1 MKIFLCGGG
10 SGKEIKEAT
19 IKFGN
24 LIDKSKPL
32 LYIPLAMKSK
42 KYDSCLEWL
51 KKEMSIIDVKNI
63 DMVTSGEDL
72 YKKNFD
78 NYSAIY
84 IGGGNTY
91 KLLRDIKENNCL
103 DKIKRYIDNDGI
115 VFGGSAGA
123 IIFGKDIDTCKYEDD
138 NSIIGLKDTSGFDV
152 LSGYSLLCHYND
164 NIIKTENNINYL
176 KEYSIEKKVI
186 YLPEED
192 TIFIDSNDIELIGDK
207 EYLLFEKGNMQVITV
222 TENNR

>member
-1 MKIFLCGGG
+1 
-10 SGKEIKEAT
+10 
-19 IKFGN
+19 
-24 LIDKSKPL
+24 
-32 LYIPLAMKSK
+32 MKSE
-42 KYDSCLEWL
+42 KYDSCLEWI
-51 KKEMSIIDVKNI
+51 KEEMNIIGINNI

-72 YKKNFD
+72 YKNNFD

-91 KLLRDIKENNCL
+91 KLLRDIKENNCF
-103 DKIKRYIDNDGI
+103 DKIKRYIDNDGV

-164 NIIKTENNINYL
+164 NIVKTENNINYL
-176 KEYSIEKKVI
+176 KGYSIGRKVI

-207 EYLLFEKGNMQVITV
+207 EYIVFNNGNMQVITV

>member
-1 MKIFLCGGG
+1 MRIFLCGGG

-32 LYIPLAMKSK
+32 LYIPLAMKSE
-42 KYDSCLEWL
+42 KYDSCLEWI
-51 KKEMSIIDVKNI
+51 KEEMNIIGINNI

-91 KLLRDIKENNCL
+91 KLLRDIKKNNFF

-164 NIIKTENNINYL
+164 NIVKTENNINYL
-176 KEYSIEKKVI
+176 KEYSIGRKVI

-207 EYLLFEKGNMQVITV
+207 EYLLFEDGNMRVITV